1 MPLIKQSVLAFCG
14 DLSQLL
20 VQSGFGWCWIT
31 AETGF
36 VRRLTLHALRLACQ
50 GPIDSDETS
59 DDRRS
64 NYWDFLSPRW
74 LLESW
79 RSFCEQGGLFS
90 SEKSQR
96 ILPKIIWSNHLPNLF
111 SKEPNKT
118 WYCRIAC
125 EVFRSKDYNS
135 LLWVFN
141 QLFNKARHGPVVHP
155 SIRDR
160 DRCHATGESPCRWRP
175 PSPRPRGTSRPRSSW
190 FASARG
196 LGGLVWLEDPI
207 VSLHWGLK
215 EIRSRIDSKFF
226 DPKQGTW
233 EIQRV
238 PWYSD
243 TVRCSYLNG
252 LWGYQRDS
260 HFVKFLLESP
270 IDNLLG
276 SIAPCQSFLNHQINV
291 LSFKPYDYIII
302 ILSLSAQVGLH
313 GNFGWDTG
321 RRLRFFFF
329 RVTKPRVTFA
339 FERWRGPKKPGAAL
353 SEHFRKMKKWKSQK
367 PQ

>member
-1 MPLIKQSVLAFCG
+1 MPLIKQSVLAFCW

-20 VQSGFGWCWIT
+20 VQSSFGWCWIT

-79 RSFCEQGGLFS
+79 RSFCEQGGPFFIWKITEDS
-90 SEKSQR
+90 SQKSSS
-96 ILPKIIWSNHLPNLF
+96 KSCF
-111 SKEPNKT
+111 SKTVVVDLQN
-118 WYCRIAC
+118 CVF

-207 VSLHWGLK
+207 VTLHWGLK

-238 PWYSD
+238 WWYSD
-243 TVRCSYLNG
+243 TVRCS
-252 LWGYQRDS
+252 
-260 HFVKFLLESP
+260 
-270 IDNLLG
+270 
-276 SIAPCQSFLNHQINV
+276 
-291 LSFKPYDYIII
+291 
-302 ILSLSAQVGLH
+302 
-313 GNFGWDTG
+313 
-321 RRLRFFFF
+321 
-329 RVTKPRVTFA
+329 
-339 FERWRGPKKPGAAL
+339 
-353 SEHFRKMKKWKSQK
+353 
-367 PQ
+367 